1 MKIQSAG
8 QQKYQDLIR
17 KPAERVRT
25 AMIVWIS
32 LACLAF
38 ISFFSNVWVALILA
52 AAAAVLAARNIG
64 ARRVL
69 EGALDGIEDREDF
82 FCQLM
87 EGNTM
92 EFPGYPVV
100 VTREYLVTAYQ
111 TVLVYRLEEVKK
123 TGREEL
129 KVTEFR
135 SRRSSFLSAPA
146 PRPTDFLLSSSI
158 QKRYF

>member
-69 EGALDGIEDREDF
+69 EGALDGRGPGRFFSVSLWKVIPWISGVSGRGHQRISCDRISDRF
-82 FCQLM
+82 GLPAGRGQ
-87 EGNTM
+87 
-92 EFPGYPVV
+92 
-100 VTREYLVTAYQ
+100 R
-111 TVLVYRLEEVKK
+111 RLEGKN
-123 TGREEL
+123 
-129 KVTEFR
+129 
-135 SRRSSFLSAPA
+135 
-146 PRPTDFLLSSSI
+146 
-158 QKRYF
+158 

>member
-1 MKIQSAG
+1 GNMKIQSAG

-38 ISFFSNVWVALILA
+38 ISFFYNVWVALILA

-111 TVLVYRLEEVKK
+111 TVLVYRLEE
-123 TGREEL
+123 
-129 KVTEFR
+129 
-135 SRRSSFLSAPA
+135 
-146 PRPTDFLLSSSI
+146 
-158 QKRYF
+158 

>member
-111 TVLVYRLEEVKK
+111 TVWF
-123 TGREEL
+123 TGW
-129 KVTEFR
+129 KR
-135 SRRSSFLSAPA
+135 SRRLEGRTEKDIVSRKGKS
-146 PRPTDFLLSSSI
+146 
-158 QKRYF
+158 KRRNP